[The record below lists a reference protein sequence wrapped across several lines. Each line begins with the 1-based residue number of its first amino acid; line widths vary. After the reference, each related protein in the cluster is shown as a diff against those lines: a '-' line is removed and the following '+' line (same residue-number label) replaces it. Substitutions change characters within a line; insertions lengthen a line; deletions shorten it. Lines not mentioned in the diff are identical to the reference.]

1 MRLIDNPFYI
11 LDVSTTDNRQT
22 IISKAE
28 EKSFFEDSSV
38 CGEAQNI
45 LLNIIKRTSA
55 ELSWFPGTDNSKI
68 REICN
73 AIKNNQSINL
83 SGLDSIARLNACVHN
98 FSIQTHEDVYE
109 TGYSVLEMT
118 NCLRVWMQ

>member
-38 CGEAQNI
+38 
-45 LLNIIKRTSA
+45 
-55 ELSWFPGTDNSKI
+55 
-68 REICN
+68 
-73 AIKNNQSINL
+73 
-83 SGLDSIARLNACVHN
+83 
-98 FSIQTHEDVYE
+98 
-109 TGYSVLEMT
+109 
-118 NCLRVWMQ
+118 